1 MDVINY
7 KNAVIILLNNKHS
20 LKLTCRE
27 IFTFRHVSQ
36 YGDNQRITACFGYK

>member
-20 LKLTCRE
+20 LNSGFGTDFDFIMKRKVE
-27 IFTFRHVSQ
+27 I
-36 YGDNQRITACFGYK
+36 